1 MGYTHKTQTSYHS
14 SQGTQSD
21 TYIRQY
27 DPSLAERVARLEA
40 DMYWVKKLV
49 LANVT
54 ISTISL
60 LGIIV
65 TILMMVK

>member
-1 MGYTHKTQTSYHS
+1 MGYTRETRTSYLS
-14 SQGTQSD
+14 SQATQSA
-21 TYIRQY
+21 TFTNQQ

-54 ISTISL
+54 ISAISL
-60 LGIIV
+60 LGIVIS
-65 TILMMVK
+65 IIMMVK